1 MLKKRIKKKVKANQS
16 RNPKNIIKENQKEI
30 TQDTSKKKSI
40 TMMTTTEDIGD
51 ICITNSDK
59 SS

>member
-1 MLKKRIKKKVKANQS
+1 MPKKK
-16 RNPKNIIKENQKEI
+16 PKNIKNLLILYTKVIKLKQKEI